1 MNEYWKAV
9 SKIAIGT
16 CIGGIAA
23 IIGVMLIIAVASRV
37 LPSGLLD

>member
-1 MNEYWKAV
+1 MNEYWKEV

-23 IIGVMLIIAVASRV
+23 IIGVMLIIAVASRI
-37 LPSGLLD
+37 LPAGLLN

>member
-1 MNEYWKAV
+1 MNEYWKEV

-37 LPSGLLD
+37 LPAGLLD